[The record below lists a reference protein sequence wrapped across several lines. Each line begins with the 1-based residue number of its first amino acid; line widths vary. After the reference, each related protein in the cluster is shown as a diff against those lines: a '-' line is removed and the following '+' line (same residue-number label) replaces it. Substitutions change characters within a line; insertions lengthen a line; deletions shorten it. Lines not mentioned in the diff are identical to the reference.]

1 MEKTIVIGHI
11 ALIQRSKKQWFTLD
25 LIKALQKKGY
35 NAVGIFAGECREPEY
50 MEELTQK

>member
-1 MEKTIVIGHI
+1 MKKTIVIGHV

-35 NAVGIFAGECREPEY
+35 DTVGILAGE
-50 MEELTQK
+50 

>member
-35 NAVGIFAGECREPEY
+35 NAVGIFAGE
-50 MEELTQK
+50 